1 MALKRCQLMSLY
13 YQPGKITVTIM
24 KSENPR
30 LEVPDKWVIYHVGWP
45 CASVTHTGARKTN
58 ILSGE
63 NYGRQEE
70 GNG

>member
-1 MALKRCQLMSLY
+1 MSLS

-24 KSENPR
+24 KSEDPR
-30 LEVPDKWVIYHVGWP
+30 LEVPDKWVIYRVGWP
-45 CASVTHTGARKTN
+45 RASVTHSGAGKTN

-63 NYGRQEE
+63 NYRRQEE